1 MDLLKAIIIIIIIII
16 IIYKK
21 FTIPHWIPSFNQPSF
36 SFDQSAPS
44 YDKVT
49 QVVRRIKSS
58 GSPCPLDKI
67 SIICFKRCPYLR
79 TFLTEIIRIVW
90 ESGRVPSE
98 WKKACTVL
106 VHKKGTS
113 DDPAN
118 FRPITLESVPLKV
131 FTSCLRDS
139 IFSFL
144 AKNELIERKI
154 QKGFTPK
161 ISGVLEHTSMM
172 ASIID
177 KARIKQRS
185 VVITLIDL
193 KNAFGEV
200 HHNLITEV
208 LNHHHVPLSMQ
219 TLVSNLYETFRLP
232 SLLITLPP
240 LLFPSVEASFKGI
253 ASAPYFSTYA
263 LIHLFKLFSKI
274 NTNNSVSLHTI
285 LLIVSLTLFIGSN
298 SQMTQR
304 SLQLTSAKINS
315 F

>member
-1 MDLLKAIIIIIIIII
+1 MMIMMMMIITIIIFII
-16 IIYKK
+16 
-21 FTIPHWIPSFNQPSF
+21 
-36 SFDQSAPS
+36 
-44 YDKVT
+44 
-49 QVVRRIKSS
+49 
-58 GSPCPLDKI
+58 
-67 SIICFKRCPYLR
+67 
-79 TFLTEIIRIVW
+79 
-90 ESGRVPSE
+90 
-98 WKKACTVL
+98 
-106 VHKKGTS
+106 
-113 DDPAN
+113 
-118 FRPITLESVPLKV
+118 V

-144 AKNELIERKI
+144 AKNEFIETKI
-154 QKGFTPK
+154 QKWFTPK

-208 LNHHHVPLSMQ
+208 LNHHHVPLCIQ
-219 TLVSNLYETFRLP
+219 TLISNLYENFQT
-232 SLLITLPP
+232 SIITDNFTSPAISVGRGVLQGDCLSP
-240 LLFPSVEASFKGI
+240 LLFNICFNTFIQVI
-253 ASAPYFSTYA
+253 
-263 LIHLFKLFSKI
+263 SKI
-274 NTNNSVSLHTI
+274 NTNNSVSLHMI